1 MIGGTVFLTL
11 LLIIHVIG
19 VIVWIGGVTFVTTVI
34 FPMMY
39 KTEGSLEKALLFQR
53 VEHRF
58 SGMVKW
64 LLAIVGLTGFVLLS
78 AKYGF
83 ALLSARE
90 GLGVLIMLG
99 AWSFYALILLFE
111 RKIFAK
117 IFAGPEKIDM
127 NRVLKL
133 INGMH
138 WVILSLSFLAVAAG
152 VWFGHRGR

>member
-1 MIGGTVFLTL
+1 VFLTI

-19 VIVWIGGVTFVTTVI
+19 VIIWIGGVTFVTTVI

-58 SGMVKW
+58 SAMVKW
-64 LLAIVGLTGFVLLS
+64 LLTIVGLTGFILLS
-78 AKYGF
+78 AKYSF
-83 ALLSARE
+83 ALLSTRE
-90 GLGVLIMLG
+90 GFGVLIMLS
-99 AWSFYALILLFE
+99 AWSFYAVILLFE

-117 IFAGPEKIDM
+117 IFSAPEKINM
-127 NRVLKL
+127 NRALKL

-152 VWFGHRGR
+152 VWFGHYGR

>member
-1 MIGGTVFLTL
+1 MFLTV

-19 VIVWIGGVTFVTTVI
+19 VIIWIGGVTFVTTVI

-58 SGMVKW
+58 SAMVKW
-64 LLAIVGLTGFVLLS
+64 LLTIVGLTGFILLS
-78 AKYGF
+78 AKYSF
-83 ALLSARE
+83 ALLSTRE
-90 GLGVLIMLG
+90 GFGVLIMLS
-99 AWSFYALILLFE
+99 AWSFYAVILLFE

-117 IFAGPEKIDM
+117 IFSAPEKINM
-127 NRVLKL
+127 NRALKL

-152 VWFGHRGR
+152 VWFGHYGR

>member
-1 MIGGTVFLTL
+1 MFLTS

-19 VIVWIGGVTFVTTVI
+19 VIIWIGGVSFVTTVI

-64 LLAIVGLTGFVLLS
+64 LLAIVGLTGFILLS

-83 ALLSARE
+83 ALLSTRE
-90 GLGVLIMLG
+90 GLGVLIMLS
-99 AWSFYALILLFE
+99 AWSFYAAILLFE
-111 RKIFAK
+111 RRIFAK
-117 IFAGPEKIDM
+117 IFADPEKIDM
-127 NRVLKL
+127 NHALKL

-152 VWFGHRGR
+152 VWLGHYGR

>member
-1 MIGGTVFLTL
+1 VVLTS
-11 LLIIHVIG
+11 LLIIHVVG
-19 VIVWIGGVTFVTTVI
+19 VIIWIGGVTFVTTVI

-64 LLAIVGLTGFVLLS
+64 LLTIVGLTGFILLS

-83 ALLSARE
+83 ALLSKRE
-90 GLGVLIMLG
+90 GFGVLIMLS
-99 AWSFYALILLFE
+99 AWSFYAVILLFE

-117 IFAGPEKIDM
+117 IFADPEKINM
-127 NRVLKL
+127 NRALKL

-138 WVILSLSFLAVAAG
+138 WVILSLSFLAVATG
-152 VWFGHRGR
+152 VWFGHYGR

>member
-1 MIGGTVFLTL
+1 MFLTI

-19 VIVWIGGVTFVTTVI
+19 VIIWIGGVTFVTTVI

-53 VEHRF
+53 VERRF

-64 LLAIVGLTGFVLLS
+64 LLAIVGLTGFILLS
-78 AKYGF
+78 AKYSF
-83 ALLSARE
+83 ALLSRRE
-90 GLGVLIMLG
+90 GFGVLIMLS

-111 RKIFAK
+111 RRIFAK
-117 IFAGPEKIDM
+117 IFADPEKINM
-127 NRVLKL
+127 NRALKL

-152 VWFGHRGR
+152 VWFGHQGR

>member
-1 MIGGTVFLTL
+1 MIIGGTVFLTI

-19 VIVWIGGVTFVTTVI
+19 VIIWIGGVAFVTTVI

-64 LLAIVGLTGFVLLS
+64 LLAIVGLTGFILLS

-90 GLGVLIMLG
+90 GLGALIMLS

-111 RKIFAK
+111 RKIFARK
-117 IFAGPEKIDM
+117 EG
-127 NRVLKL
+127 
-133 INGMH
+133 
-138 WVILSLSFLAVAAG
+138 ST
-152 VWFGHRGR
+152 HRRTTR